1 MRSMEN
7 KRNLNAKHSA
17 IKIGVVTLISL
28 LLLIPLSM
36 IEGVIGEREETKS
49 VVENEV
55 ANSYAK
61 AQEINAPV
69 LKSCVMTKPATGSTS
84 METSEHIIQ
93 CTKLDY
99 NVEVITD
106 VLHRSIYNVI
116 VYNSK
121 IVITGK
127 LKVMEPAI
135 KALFNTFNFSVSDF
149 KGIDKLPQL
158 SFGGKTYLL
167 VKDNNTLTA
176 KVELPEN
183 AKVGDF
189 IDFSVAIDLK
199 GTDYISFQ
207 PIAQET
213 TMTMKS
219 SYPHPS
225 FQGTFLP
232 NHREVSDD
240 GFVAKWSVLDMNVDS
255 TYETMCV
262 KFVDPANPYQQSMRS
277 AKYGMLIIVLVFVA
291 GLFVE
296 FFTRREINV
305 VQYAVIGLSLVLFYS
320 LLVAF
325 SEFISFGWAY
335 IVATLMTIIALMLY
349 FKAILKNNS
358 AYMLGGF
365 VTMVYVVNYM
375 LLQMETFALLAGSL
389 VLFIL
394 LCVVMYLT
402 SNKKIYRN

>member
-1 MRSMEN
+1 MEN

-36 IEGVIGEREETKS
+36 IEGVIGEREETKCI
-49 VVENEV
+49 VENEV

-296 FFTRREINV
+296 FFTRREINM

-325 SEFISFGWAY
+325 SEFVAFGWAY
-335 IVATLMTIIALMLY
+335 IVATLMTISALMLY

-365 VTMVYVVNYM
+365 IAIVYVVNYM

-394 LCVVMYLT
+394 LCVIMYLT
-402 SNKKIYRN
+402 SNKKFAKN

>member
-1 MRSMEN
+1 MEN

-36 IEGVIGEREETKS
+36 IEGVIGEREETKCI
-49 VVENEV
+49 VENEV

-158 SFGGKTYLL
+158 SFGGKTFDL

-296 FFTRREINV
+296 FFTRREINM
-305 VQYAVIGLSLVLFYS
+305 VQYAVIGLSLALFYS

-402 SNKKIYRN
+402 SNKKFYRN

>member
-1 MRSMEN
+1 MEN

-36 IEGVIGEREETKS
+36 IEGVIGEREETKCI
-49 VVENEV
+49 VENEV

-240 GFVAKWSVLDMNVDS
+240 GFMAKWSVLDMNVDS

-296 FFTRREINV
+296 FFTRREINM
-305 VQYAVIGLSLVLFYS
+305 VQYAVIGLSLALFYS

-325 SEFISFGWAY
+325 SEFVAFGWAY
-335 IVATLMTIIALMLY
+335 IVATLMTISALMLY

-402 SNKKIYRN
+402 SNKKFYRN

>member
-1 MRSMEN
+1 MEN

-36 IEGVIGEREETKS
+36 IEGVIGEREETKCI
-49 VVENEV
+49 VENEV

-127 LKVMEPAI
+127 LKVMESAI

-158 SFGGKTYLL
+158 SFGGKTFDL

-296 FFTRREINV
+296 FFTRREINM
-305 VQYAVIGLSLVLFYS
+305 VQYAVIGLSLALFYS

>member
-1 MRSMEN
+1 MEN

>member
-1 MRSMEN
+1 MEN

-36 IEGVIGEREETKS
+36 IEGVIGEREETKCI
-49 VVENEV
+49 VENEV

-296 FFTRREINV
+296 FFTRREINM

-402 SNKKIYRN
+402 SNKKFYRN

>member
-1 MRSMEN
+1 MEN
-7 KRNLNAKHSA
+7 KMNLNAKHSA

-36 IEGVIGEREETKS
+36 IEGVIGEREETKAD
-49 VVENEV
+49 VENEV
-55 ANSYAK
+55 ADSYAK
-61 AQEINAPV
+61 AQVINAPL
-69 LKSCVMTKPATGSTS
+69 LKSCVMTKPATDSTS
-84 METSEHIIQ
+84 METFKHVIQ

-99 NVEVITD
+99 NAEVMTD

-127 LKVMEPAI
+127 LEVTEPAI
-135 KALFNTFNFSVSDF
+135 KALFNTFDFSVSDF

-158 SFGGKTYLL
+158 SFGGKTFDL
-167 VKDNNTLTA
+167 VKDYNTLTA

-183 AKVGDF
+183 AKVGDL

-199 GTDYISFQ
+199 GTDYLSFQ
-207 PIAQET
+207 PMAQET
-213 TMTMKS
+213 TLTVKS

-240 GFVAKWSVLDMNVDS
+240 GFVAKWSVLNMNVSSID
-255 TYETMCV
+255 ETMCV
-262 KFVDPANPYQQSMRS
+262 KFVDPANLYQQSMRS

-305 VQYAVIGLSLVLFYS
+305 VQYAVIGLSLALFYS

-325 SEFISFGWAY
+325 SEFITFGWAY
-335 IVATLMTIIALMLY
+335 IVATLMTISALMLY

-365 VTMVYVVNYM
+365 VTIVYVVNYM

-389 VLFIL
+389 VLFVL

-402 SNKKIYRN
+402 SNKKFSKI

>member
-1 MRSMEN
+1 MEN
-7 KRNLNAKHSA
+7 KKNLNVKHSA

-36 IEGVIGEREETKS
+36 IEGVIGEREETKG

-55 ANSYAK
+55 ADSYAK
-61 AQEINAPV
+61 AQVINAPL
-69 LKSCVMTKPATGSTS
+69 LKSCVMTKPATDSTS
-84 METSEHIIQ
+84 METFKHVIQ

-99 NVEVITD
+99 NAEVMTD

-127 LKVMEPAI
+127 LEVTEPAI
-135 KALFNTFNFSVSDF
+135 KALFNTFDFSVSDF

-158 SFGGKTYLL
+158 SFGGKIFDL
-167 VKDNNTLTA
+167 VKDYNTLTA

-183 AKVGDF
+183 AKVGDL
-189 IDFSVAIDLK
+189 IDFSVAIALK
-199 GTDYISFQ
+199 GTDYLSFQ
-207 PIAQET
+207 PMAQET
-213 TMTMKS
+213 TLTVKS

-240 GFVAKWSVLDMNVDS
+240 GFVAKWSVLNMNVSSID
-255 TYETMCV
+255 ETMCV

-305 VQYAVIGLSLVLFYS
+305 VQYAVIGLSLALFYS

-325 SEFISFGWAY
+325 SEFITFGWAY
-335 IVATLMTIIALMLY
+335 IVATLMTISALMLY

-365 VTMVYVVNYM
+365 VTIVYVVNYM

-389 VLFIL
+389 VLFVL

-402 SNKKIYRN
+402 SNKKFSKI

>member
-1 MRSMEN
+1 MEN

-36 IEGVIGEREETKS
+36 IEGVIGEREETKCI
-49 VVENEV
+49 VENEV

-127 LKVMEPAI
+127 LKVMESAI

-158 SFGGKTYLL
+158 SFGGKTFDL

-296 FFTRREINV
+296 FFTRREINM
-305 VQYAVIGLSLVLFYS
+305 VQYAVIGLSLALFYS

-402 SNKKIYRN
+402 SNKKFYRN